1 MNDFSSIWLSL
12 DVHRDKINAIV
23 NEYRNADKKN
33 QETYSEAYY
42 QEQHKELVA
51 KYREKIVRE
60 KEEAEDKLNTYFDN
74 IQTTL
79 DKWISAPL
87 PESKINLLHLLMQ
100 SGIKLNGAEFE
111 VLKESIGNNYFGNR
125 ILSALAE
132 RDGIF
137 VKKNYGLETYER
149 ILKDCISSADVFLK
163 GFYGSSPAWELVPN
177 NVNKHIVA
185 AAAAGAPIK
194 DGCALHRAAML
205 WDGSSVPCSK
215 TKISADD
222 KDILNKLYS
231 GCLDESAKIERT
243 KGLIAE
249 TPELKEVLK
258 MTEYKRFIPEE
269 KL

>member
-269 KL
+269 EL